1 MHHSSTDALRCP
13 ANFAGTLMPPCSPL
27 THYGMPT
34 HRPQNNSTSII
45 VSHRYAICCLTCGCA
60 LRADRLKPLG
70 QGPAKSTSK
79 SRWPRPTPQ
88 VRSGPSLSTAPPRS
102 SALLLKLGSR
112 RWISRPW
119 SACLWLVSEYTRLED
134 HLDSRRFL
142 LLDWRPSP
150 SDATTKMSEKAN
162 FLNISPSELKFR
174 LVGLRGGWRLPRTGS
189 RALMGGSPE
198 ARSLPRATAPRL
210 PPQV

>member
-1 MHHSSTDALRCP
+1 MLI
-13 ANFAGTLMPPCSPL
+13 TLS
-27 THYGMPT
+27 YWF
-34 HRPQNNSTSII
+34 
-45 VSHRYAICCLTCGCA
+45 VICCLICGSA
-60 LRADRLKPLG
+60 LRANRMDAQG
-70 QGPAKSTSK
+70 TGPAKSISK

-88 VRSGPSLSTAPPRS
+88 VRSGPSLSAAPPRS

-112 RWISRPW
+112 RWISWPW
-119 SACLWLVSEYTRLED
+119 SACLWPVSEYTRLED

-142 LLDWRPSP
+142 LRDWRPSP

-174 LVGLRGGWRLPRTGS
+174 FVGLRGGWRLPRTGS